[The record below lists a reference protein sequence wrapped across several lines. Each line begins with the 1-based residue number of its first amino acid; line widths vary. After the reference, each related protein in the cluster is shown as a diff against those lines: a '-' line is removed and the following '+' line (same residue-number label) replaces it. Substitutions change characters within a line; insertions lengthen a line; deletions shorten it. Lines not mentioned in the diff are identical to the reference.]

1 MRMRINILST
11 SCRLPGGTGPT
22 FEFPDM
28 SPVRARSNPFHPRES
43 RAAGAEQAA
52 HLAAGQDPIDRAH
65 LARYS
70 LGSPTL
76 EREIL
81 GLFLAQL
88 PLSIEQLRFA
98 ATDREWQIAAH
109 TIKGSARA
117 VGAGQVAR
125 LALRAEQ
132 SSGAADAE
140 VRDRLLSDLEEAC
153 ETVQAYVEEAFPSE
167 PTTPA

>member
-1 MRMRINILST
+1 MQIRT
-11 SCRLPGGTGPT
+11 HATGPVGT
-22 FEFPDM
+22 TSLQRQVQNAMMGPL
-28 SPVRARSNPFHPRES
+28 RARATQPRHDS
-43 RAAGAEQAA
+43 RIPGAVDMP
-52 HLAAGQDPIDRAH
+52 GTDPIDRAH
-65 LARYS
+65 LARYT

-117 VGAGQVAR
+117 VGAWQIAALAR
-125 LALRAEQ
+125 DAEQ
-132 SSGAADAE
+132 SSGISDEAE
-140 VRDRLLSDLEEAC
+140 RDRTLAALEAAC
-153 ETVQAYVEEAFPSE
+153 EVVESYVSATFPAGQ
-167 PTTPA
+167 PHA

>member
-1 MRMRINILST
+1 M
-11 SCRLPGGTGPT
+11 GPLR
-22 FEFPDM
+22 E
-28 SPVRARSNPFHPRES
+28 RATHPRPES
-43 RAAGAEQAA
+43 RIRRRIEPPVGPVPGAE
-52 HLAAGQDPIDRAH
+52 PFDRAH
-65 LARYS
+65 LARYT

-117 VGAGQVAR
+117 VGAWAIAALAR
-125 LALRAEQ
+125 DAEQ
-132 SSGAADAE
+132 SSAIDDEAE
-140 VRDRLLSDLEEAC
+140 RDRILASLEAAC
-153 ETVQAYVEEAFPSE
+153 ESAESYVAAIFPPE
-167 PTTPA
+167 RQPHA

>member
-1 MRMRINILST
+1 MST
-11 SCRLPGGTGPT
+11 A
-22 FEFPDM
+22 
-28 SPVRARSNPFHPRES
+28 RARPTSYRPSDSFAVSSES
-43 RAAGAEQAA
+43 AAAFGAGAE
-52 HLAAGQDPIDRAH
+52 PIDRTH

-117 VGAGQVAR
+117 VGAWQVAR
-125 LALRAEQ
+125 LALEAEQ
-132 SSGAADAE
+132 SSGAADE
-140 VRDRLLSDLEEAC
+140 GERDRLLSAMEAAC
-153 ETVQAYVEEAFPSE
+153 DEVQAYVEDSFPPE
-167 PTTPA
+167 RAPA

>member
-1 MRMRINILST
+1 MMGPLRERATRIRHDSRTRGAVDSAACAL
-11 SCRLPGGTGPT
+11 TGK
-22 FEFPDM
+22 E
-28 SPVRARSNPFHPRES
+28 
-43 RAAGAEQAA
+43 
-52 HLAAGQDPIDRAH
+52 PIDRTH
-65 LARYS
+65 LARYT

-117 VGAGQVAR
+117 VGAWEIAELAR
-125 LALRAEQ
+125 DAEQ
-132 SSGAADAE
+132 SAGIADEAE
-140 VRDRLLSDLEEAC
+140 RDRTLTALEGAC
-153 ETVQAYVEEAFPSE
+153 ETVESYVATAFPSGQ
-167 PTTPA
+167 PHA

>member
-1 MRMRINILST
+1 MAHLRARAT
-11 SCRLPGGTGPT
+11 SIRH
-22 FEFPDM
+22 EA
-28 SPVRARSNPFHPRES
+28 RARSP
-43 RAAGAEQAA
+43 GEQAA
-52 HLAAGQDPIDRAH
+52 PAVPCAEPVDRAH
-65 LARYS
+65 LARYT

-117 VGAGQVAR
+117 VGAWRIAELAR
-125 LALRAEQ
+125 EAEQ
-132 SSGAADAE
+132 TSGVTDE
-140 VRDRLLSDLEEAC
+140 IVRERVLGALENAYEA
-153 ETVQAYVEEAFPSE
+153 VQSYVEVVGLATGHS
-167 PTTPA
+167 

>member
-1 MRMRINILST
+1 M
-11 SCRLPGGTGPT
+11 GPLRERT
-22 FEFPDM
+22 AR
-28 SPVRARSNPFHPRES
+28 VRRNGHIRGFVEPP
-43 RAAGAEQAA
+43 AGAVPGA
-52 HLAAGQDPIDRAH
+52 DPIDRAH
-65 LARYS
+65 LARYT

-117 VGAGQVAR
+117 VGAWQIATLAR
-125 LALRAEQ
+125 EAELSPGLAN
-132 SSGAADAE
+132 E
-140 VRDRLLSDLEEAC
+140 VERDRILATLEAAC
-153 ETVQAYVEEAFPSE
+153 ETAESYVTATFP
-167 PTTPA
+167 AG